1 VISADGIADLA
12 DSSGTPRPRRSA
24 IYLPGANPRALEKAR
39 GLAADVLIFD
49 LEDSVAPAG
58 KIAARQRV
66 RESLLAGGYAP
77 HECIVRVNGIDS
89 EWCAA
94 DLASLKGVPVAGIL
108 FPKVGSV
115 ADLKSIEGQLE
126 ISDIDPRTPLWVMAE
141 TAAGILNIHAICQ
154 SSSRIR
160 CIVVGTSDLSR
171 DLRAP
176 ETPGRLGLLAAL
188 SHCVLAGRA
197 AGADVLDGV
206 HIDLDDLSGFEK
218 ACVQGRNLGFDGKTL
233 IHPKQIDV
241 ANRTF
246 APRTEELSRAQRII
260 QAWAQ
265 AAGNDSGVL
274 VVDGQLVE
282 HLHVAE
288 AQRTIALQRAIDARH
303 EVQPI
308 E

>member
-1 VISADGIADLA
+1 
-12 DSSGTPRPRRSA
+12 
-24 IYLPGANPRALEKAR
+24 
-39 GLAADVLIFD
+39 
-49 LEDSVAPAG
+49 
-58 KIAARQRV
+58 
-66 RESLLAGGYAP
+66 
-77 HECIVRVNGIDS
+77 
-89 EWCAA
+89 
-94 DLASLKGVPVAGIL
+94 
-108 FPKVGSV
+108 
-115 ADLKSIEGQLE
+115 
-126 ISDIDPRTPLWVMAE
+126 MAE

-233 IHPKQIDV
+233 IHPKQIDA

-246 APRTEELSRAQRII
+246 APRAEELSRAQRII

-265 AAGNDSGVL
+265 GAGK
-274 VVDGQLVE
+274 
-282 HLHVAE
+282 
-288 AQRTIALQRAIDARH
+288 
-303 EVQPI
+303 
-308 E
+308 